1 MFTTMTITKE
11 SAPLSKL
18 NLKPIPRPEKQ
29 GYDLVVFCHL
39 RWDFVYQR
47 PQHIISRLSH
57 DFKILFVEEPIY
69 HAGSGHSLN
78 QILSNLH
85 VFRPNISHIDELPD
99 ALAKFLGPSEIP
111 MAWFYSPSFCAVL
124 DRIKFGTVIYDC
136 MDELSLFKGAPASLI
151 QQERIL
157 LEKSDIV
164 FTGGRSL
171 YEAKEPHHPN
181 VHCFPSSVDFDHFA
195 RAKNG
200 ISLPHDISEI
210 PTPIVGYFG
219 VVDERLDLDLIE
231 QTASQLPEVSFVF
244 IGPVV
249 KISDSDLP
257 RLPNI
262 HYLGMKA
269 YQTLP
274 NYLKA
279 FEIAMMPFALN
290 DATKYISPTKT
301 LEYMAAEK
309 PIISTRVKDVEREY
323 STCVHLVTDAS
334 EFVEEVK
341 NILYPT
347 TVNPTHVDRY
357 SDILGKTSWDST
369 VFRMKVAILEL
380 SIK

>member
-1 MFTTMTITKE
+1 MYIN
-11 SAPLSKL
+11 SAPADKTKRTTSISP
-18 NLKPIPRPEKQ
+18 PIPMPKKHD
-29 GYDLVVFCHL
+29 YDLVVFCHL

-57 DFKILFVEEPIY
+57 DYKILFVEEPMIS
-69 HAGSGHSLN
+69 SGLGHNLN
-78 QILSNLH
+78 IMLPNLH
-85 VFRPNISHIDELPD
+85 VLRPNISDMDELPNV
-99 ALAKFLGPSEIP
+99 LSKLLGTSEIP
-111 MAWFYSPSFCAVL
+111 LAWFYSPSFCSVL
-124 DRIKFGTVIYDC
+124 DKMKFGTVIYDC
-136 MDELSLFKGAPASLI
+136 MDELSLFKGAPISLI
-151 QQERIL
+151 QQERTL
-157 LEKSDIV
+157 LDKSNIV

-171 YEAKEPHHPN
+171 FEAKKPQHSN

-195 RAKNG
+195 RARNG
-200 ISLPHDISEI
+200 IALPADIKDI
-210 PTPIVGYFG
+210 PSPIVGYFG

-231 QTASQLPEVSFVF
+231 KTAASLPEVSFVF

-257 RLPNI
+257 RLPNL

-279 FEIAMMPFALN
+279 FDIAMMPFALN

-323 STCVHLVTDAS
+323 ASSVHLITTPE

-341 NILYPT
+341 AILTPKDA
-347 TVNPTHVDRY
+347 NSSSVDRY
-357 SDILGKTSWDST
+357 GEILKKTSWDST
-369 VFRMKVAILEL
+369 VFKMKVAIREL

>member
-1 MFTTMTITKE
+1 MYTTKTLPKE
-11 SAPLSKL
+11 STPKSIQ
-18 NLKPIPRPEKQ
+18 PHSIPRPEKH

-57 DFKILFVEEPIY
+57 DYKILFVEEPWQSKEI
-69 HAGSGHSLN
+69 AHSLN
-78 QILSNLH
+78 FVLPNLH
-85 VFRPNISHIDELPD
+85 VFRPNISHIDEL
-99 ALAKFLGPSEIP
+99 AGVLTQLLGSASIP
-111 MAWFYSPSFCAVL
+111 LAWFYSPSFCTVL
-124 DRIKFGTVIYDC
+124 DQMKFGTVIYDC

-151 QQERIL
+151 QQERDL

-171 YEAKEPHHPN
+171 YEAKTPHHPN

-200 ISLPHDISEI
+200 INLPHDIIDI
-210 PTPIVGYFG
+210 PSPIVGYFG
-219 VVDERLDLDLIE
+219 VVDERLDLELIE
-231 QTASQLPEVSFVF
+231 QTAAQLPEVSFVF

-262 HYLGMKA
+262 YYLGMKA

-279 FEIAMMPFALN
+279 FNIAMMPFALN

-301 LEYMAAEK
+301 LEYMAAGK

-323 STCVHLVTDAS
+323 STSVHLVSNAA
-334 EFVEEVK
+334 EFAEEIK
-341 NILYPT
+341 SILFPST
-347 TVNPTHVDRY
+347 ANSTHVDRY
-357 SDILGKTSWDST
+357 SDILGKTSWNST
-369 VFRMKVAILEL
+369 VFRMKVAIREL

>member
-1 MFTTMTITKE
+1 MYTTMTITKE
-11 SAPLSKL
+11 SAPLSNF
-18 NLKPIPRPEKQ
+18 NLKPTPRAEKH

-57 DFKILFVEEPIY
+57 DYKILFVEEPLL
-69 HAGSGHSLN
+69 SEDPGHSLH
-78 QILSNLH
+78 QMHPNLH
-85 VFRPNISHIDELPD
+85 VFRPNISQMDELPEV
-99 ALAKFLGPSEIP
+99 LGQLLGTSEIL
-111 MAWFYSPSFCAVL
+111 MAWFYSPSFCPVL
-124 DRIKFGTVIYDC
+124 GRLKFETVIYDC

-151 QQERIL
+151 QQERDL

-171 YEAKEPHHPN
+171 FEAKQPHHPN

-200 ISLPHDISEI
+200 ISLPHDIAEI
-210 PTPIVGYFG
+210 PAPIVGYFG
-219 VVDERLDLDLIE
+219 VVDERLDLELIE
-231 QTASQLPEVSFVF
+231 QTAIQLPEVSFVF

-262 HYLGMKA
+262 YYLGMKA

-279 FEIAMMPFALN
+279 FDIAMMPFALN

-323 STCVHLVTDAS
+323 STCVHLVRSAD

-341 NILYPT
+341 NILNPT
-347 TVNPTHVDRY
+347 PENPTHVNRY

-369 VFRMKVAILEL
+369 VFRMKVAIRKL